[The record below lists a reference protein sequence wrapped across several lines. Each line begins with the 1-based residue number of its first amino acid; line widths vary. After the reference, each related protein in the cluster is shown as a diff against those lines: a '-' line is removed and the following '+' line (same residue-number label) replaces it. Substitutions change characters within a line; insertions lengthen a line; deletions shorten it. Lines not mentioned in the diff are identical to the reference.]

1 MRVTVVGCSPAWP
14 NAGGAQSGYLVE
26 GAAEAV
32 LLDCGAGVLARL
44 REREPWPWVSA
55 IVITHLHLDH
65 WADIVPWAFGAT
77 FGPGRSSARPVLY
90 VPAASRD
97 TFLELAEALSAS
109 EALSTAFE
117 LRSYQAESPFSA
129 ADFEV
134 VAHRVL
140 HYQQVAFALRVRE
153 ADRVLAYSA
162 DSGPC
167 DGLVAAARGADLFLC
182 EATLAEDADEGVLRG
197 HLSASEAL
205 AASAEAGARRTV
217 LIHRPS
223 ELPTPRGVERA
234 RDGDTFEV

>member
-1 MRVTVVGCSPAWP
+1 MKVTIIGCSPAWP

-26 GAAEAV
+26 GAEAV

-44 REREPWPWVSA
+44 REREPWPCVSA
-55 IVITHLHLDH
+55 IVLTHLHLDH

-77 FGPGRSSARPVLY
+77 FGPGRSSARTELC
-90 VPAASRD
+90 VPEESRD
-97 TFLELAEALSAS
+97 ALLDLARALSVAD
-109 EALSTAFE
+109 AISTAFE
-117 LRSYQAESPFSA
+117 IRGYEAENPFSVA
-129 ADFEV
+129 GFEV

-140 HYQQVAFALRVRE
+140 HYEQAAFALRVRE

-167 DGLVAAARGADLFLC
+167 EGLVAAARGADLFLC

-205 AASAEAGARRTV
+205 AASTEAGARRTA

-223 ELPTPRGVERA
+223 ELPTPPGVERA